1 MQLHI
6 DRDEPTLWLY
16 NVDGFARLHG
26 FDTDGNA
33 WTEYTL
39 EPFDD
44 GPMTDECAD
53 CGEEITSGWLC
64 LDGGETICSSHVV
77 IVTRKD

>member
-1 MQLHI
+1 MAQHTK
-6 DRDEPTLWLY
+6 DDTTLRLY
-16 NVDGFARLHG
+16 DVDGIARLSG
-26 FDTDGNA
+26 FDRDGNA

-53 CGEEITSGWLC
+53 CGAEITLGWLC
-64 LDGGETICSSHVV
+64 LDGGEVICASHVE
-77 IVTRKD
+77 IVTRKQ